1 MADGVISCLS
11 TGIYEGVQFFC
22 VGPNENPPP
31 ADLSM
36 FYLILEDLIDLKET
50 VGP

>member
-1 MADGVISCLS
+1 MSEYNFGVD
-11 TGIYEGVQFFC
+11 
-22 VGPNENPPP
+22 PNENPGP
-31 ADLSM
+31 ADLSV